1 MKDVAIK
8 PTTSADIP
16 ALKAVVDQTE
26 LFPGEML
33 PEMLS
38 PFLGGEAEAVWLTAH
53 LGDVPVGLC
62 YAVPEELTNGTWNM
76 LALAVLPAHQGD
88 GVGGALV
95 KRLEDDLRSQGV
107 RVLIADT
114 SGTDAFALTRRFY
127 AKSGYSEEA
136 RIRDFWDAGDD
147 KVVFWKGLA

>member
-1 MKDVAIK
+1 MKDIVIT
-8 PTTSADIP
+8 PTISDDIP
-16 ALKAVVDQTE
+16 ALKAVVNETE
-26 LFPGEML
+26 LFPGDML
-33 PEMLS
+33 PDMLS
-38 PFLGGEAEAVWLTAH
+38 PFLGRGAEAVWLTAH
-53 LGDVPVGLC
+53 LGGTPVGLC

-95 KRLEDDLRSQGV
+95 KRLEDDLRSQSV

-114 SGTDAFALTRRFY
+114 SGTEAFSLTRRFY
-127 AKSGYSEEA
+127 AKNGYDEEA

-147 KVVFWKGLA
+147 KVVFWKALA